1 MSQTSAGLGVYRVRN
16 CMVGLGNLRQ
26 LVSSGAK
33 SETEPSP
40 EAGNAGAAGY
50 DSCYQGLNI

>member
-1 MSQTSAGLGVYRVRN
+1 
-16 CMVGLGNLRQ
+16 MVGLGNLRQ